1 MLDNI
6 LTKMESYQGIFL
18 LGFIGVLCI
27 GSSAQDLSYGQKMIS
42 LSRLSN
48 YAEISQL
55 LTSDRQ
61 NGVANALDEL
71 VGNWRR
77 TLFRTG
83 RNGQQYSISQ
93 YNVSSTCMKHLNLTV
108 THINEK
114 WAQRSKYRSVV
125 FQLQGM
131 IFFTYL

>member
-18 LGFIGVLCI
+18 FGFICVLCI

-71 VGNWRR
+71 VGNWER
-77 TLFRTG
+77 TLFHTA
-83 RNGQQYSISQ
+83 RNGQQYSMSR
-93 YNVSSTCMKHLNLTV
+93 YDVSSMCITHLNLTF
-108 THINEK
+108 THINDK
-114 WAQRSKYRSVV
+114 WAQRSKYQSVV
-125 FQLQGM
+125 FQGM